1 MDKERKR
8 AQWGWYLYDFG
19 NSAYAAVA
27 VVVAAAVRD
36 AVGRITTGEG
46 EAGGGTEGLT
56 VGRGVGAAAG
66 EGEGVDGPAHAA
78 PASRLTASR
87 ARTQRE
93 AT

>member
-1 MDKERKR
+1 M
-8 AQWGWYLYDFG
+8 
-19 NSAYAAVA
+19 
-27 VVVAAAVRD
+27 
-36 AVGRITTGEG
+36 AVGEAVGGITTGEGEG

-56 VGRGVGAAAG
+56 VGRGAGAAVAVG
-66 EGEGVDGPAHAA
+66 DGADGPAHAA